1 MSRGEASNETELEVS
16 FLSSKKVL
24 VTGSRG
30 MVGSSLT
37 RRLKREGCEILAP
50 SRQEL
55 NLCDQVAVQRWME
68 SNRPQLVFHAAAM
81 VGGIFANSTLP
92 ADFLYT
98 NILIEANVI
107 HAAKVVG
114 VEKLVFVA
122 SNCIYPTQAEQPISE
137 QAILTGPLEDN
148 IRFYAISKIA
158 GIELCRAYRRQY
170 NCNFVSVIPPNLYG
184 PGDSYHPNHAHV
196 VAGILS
202 RSHAAKVANGD
213 QLVVWG
219 DGTARRELLY
229 VDDLA
234 DAMTFLMSTD
244 TDEDVFNVGCGHDFA
259 IAELARLIADIVE
272 FRGSIV
278 YDTTKPNGT
287 MRKLLDSSR
296 ISSLGWA
303 PKVDERTGLAA
314 AYQDFI
320 KRSETVE
327 LALST

>member
-1 MSRGEASNETELEVS
+1 MS
-16 FLSSKKVL
+16 FLSNKKVL

-30 MVGSSLT
+30 MVGSALV
-37 RRLKREGCEILAP
+37 RRLQGENCDILAP

-68 SNRPQLVFHAAAM
+68 TKRPQLVFHAAAM
-81 VGGIFANSTLP
+81 VGGIYANSTLP

-98 NILIEANVI
+98 NLLIEANVI
-107 HAAKVVG
+107 HAAKVVE

-122 SNCIYPTQAEQPISE
+122 SNCIYPTQVEQPISE
-137 QAILTGPLEDN
+137 RAILTGALEEN
-148 IRFYAISKIA
+148 IRFYAVSKIA

-184 PGDSYHPNHAHV
+184 PGDSYHANHAHV

-202 RSHAAKVANGD
+202 RSHAAKVAGGD
-213 QLVVWG
+213 EVVVWG

-234 DAMTFLMSTD
+234 DAMTFLMSKD
-244 TDEDVFNVGCGHDFA
+244 TEEDVFNIGCGHDFT
-259 IAELARLIADIVE
+259 IGELAQLIANIVE
-272 FRGSIV
+272 FKGSIV
-278 YDTTKPNGT
+278 YDTAKPNGT

-296 ISSLGWA
+296 IRNLGWA
-303 PKVDERTGLAA
+303 PRVDERTGLTA

-320 KRSETVE
+320 KRFEAAEPAPIFS
-327 LALST
+327 

>member
-1 MSRGEASNETELEVS
+1 MSFFSN
-16 FLSSKKVL
+16 KKVW

-30 MVGSSLT
+30 MVGSALV
-37 RRLKREGCEILAP
+37 RRLKGEGCELFMP

-55 NLCDQVAVQRWME
+55 DLCDQDAVRNWME

-81 VGGIFANSTLP
+81 VGGIFANATLP
-92 ADFLYT
+92 ADFLF
-98 NILIEANVI
+98 NNLLIEANVI
-107 HAAKVVG
+107 HAAKATN

-122 SNCIYPTQAEQPISE
+122 SNCIYPFQAAQPISE
-137 QAILTGPLEDN
+137 DAILTGPLEEN

-158 GIELCRAYRRQY
+158 GIELCRAYRRQF
-170 NCNFVSVIPPNLYG
+170 NCNFISVIPPNLYG

-202 RSHAAKVANGD
+202 RSHAAKMSSND
-213 QLVVWG
+213 KLVVWG
-219 DGTARRELLY
+219 DGTARRELLF

-234 DAMTFLMSTD
+234 DAMAFLMSAD
-244 TDEDVFNVGCGHDFA
+244 TKHDIFNVGCGHDFT
-259 IAELARLIADIVE
+259 IHELASLIARVVE

-296 ISSLGWA
+296 IRDMGWE
-303 PKVDERTGLAA
+303 PKMDEFDGLTA
-314 AYQDFI
+314 AYNDF
-320 KRSETVE
+320 KRRF
-327 LALST
+327 